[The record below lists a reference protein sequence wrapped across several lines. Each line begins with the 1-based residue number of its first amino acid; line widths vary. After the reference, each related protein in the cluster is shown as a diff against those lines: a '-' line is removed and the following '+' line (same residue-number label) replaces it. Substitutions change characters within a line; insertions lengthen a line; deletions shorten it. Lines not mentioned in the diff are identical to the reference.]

1 MQIKLSLCYL
11 CMHLCTWMPINRCW
25 YRARASVTCAARA
38 SSLPQ
43 FVPQDK
49 AKEIRSPQA
58 WDMLMSYQQCT
69 VDVAGLPSLRTSFV
83 GPRLHSQTPDDS
95 SSKGQP
101 ILLLHGFDSNALEF
115 RNIYPYLS
123 QNTDTFAVDLLGCA
137 SVHTILIHTNVLR
150 T

>member
-1 MQIKLSLCYL
+1 MQIRLSLCYL

-83 GPRLHSQTPDDS
+83 GPRLHFPEHRHFCRRLVRVRICTHNPHTHQCVENMTFCGATSCAVAQ
-95 SSKGQP
+95 
-101 ILLLHGFDSNALEF
+101 ILFV
-115 RNIYPYLS
+115 LS
-123 QNTDTFAVDLLGCA
+123 
-137 SVHTILIHTNVLR
+137 
-150 T
+150 